1 MSPWLAVGHV
11 DDIIPGTEI
20 SALAG
25 EAHTALFFLA
35 RPEERIAVQ
44 LITEKN
50 A

>member
-1 MSPWLAVGHV
+1 MSSWLAVGHV
-11 DDIIPGTEI
+11 DDIIPGTGVC
-20 SALAG
+20 ALAG

-44 LITEKN
+44 SITEKN